1 MGSMNRVLVIDD
13 DASIR
18 ESLEMYLQDKG
29 LAVRT
34 ADTGN
39 GGFKACLDYNP
50 QVVILD
56 IRLPDISG
64 LEILRRIVEIR
75 PDAKVIMITA
85 FHDMESSI
93 EAMRYGAY
101 DYIQK
106 PLSVRELDRSI
117 TRSLHISKA
126 SRLSPHLVGDD
137 QDRLLRKRIVGNTR
151 AMRSIFKFIGLL
163 SCNRAAVLIEGETGT
178 GKELLARVLHES
190 SLWKD
195 KPFVT
200 IDCTTLV
207 ETLFESELFGHKKG
221 AFTGAVESKKGR
233 IELASTGTIF
243 FDEVGEIPL
252 PLQAKFLRFLEYG
265 DFTRVGGNQTR
276 QIEARIIAATNRNL
290 KDLVQQGRFRQDLFF
305 RLKVITIQV
314 PPLRERMDD
323 LPELVRFFMA
333 KINQDLRTK
342 VAKVEKQAID
352 ILKAHSWP
360 GNVRELKNVLTK
372 AVLESR
378 GTVLLADAV
387 EMALEGSSVEV
398 LDNSGLRTLE
408 QVQSDYVRMAFAR
421 CGGNVT
427 VTAKALGISRP
438 TLRRWLNQCG
448 INSDVDRLRV

>member
-1 MGSMNRVLVIDD
+1 MESMNRVLVIDD

-29 LAVRT
+29 LAVQT

-39 GGFKACLDYNP
+39 GGFRACLDYDP

-56 IRLPDISG
+56 IRLPDVSG
-64 LEILRRIVEIR
+64 LEILRRLVKTC
-75 PDAKVIMITA
+75 PDLKVIMITA
-85 FHDMESSI
+85 YHDMESTI

-117 TRSLHISKA
+117 TKSLHISKA
-126 SRLSPHLVGDD
+126 SLSCPRPVNDD
-137 QDRLLRKRIVGNTR
+137 QGQILRQRIVGNTR

-178 GKELLARVLHES
+178 GKELLARVIHES

-195 KPFVT
+195 QPFVT

-207 ETLFESELFGHKKG
+207 ESLFESELFGHKKG

-233 IELASTGTIF
+233 IELASSGTLF
-243 FDEVGEIPL
+243 FDEVGELPL

-276 QIEARIIAATNRNL
+276 QCEARIIAATNRNL

-305 RLKVITIQV
+305 RLKVITVRV
-314 PPLRERMDD
+314 PALRERMDD
-323 LPELVRFFMA
+323 LPELVRFFLA
-333 KINQDLRTK
+333 KINGDLSTK
-342 VAKVEKQAID
+342 VAKVEKQAMD
-352 ILKAHSWP
+352 ILKTYSWP
-360 GNVRELKNVLTK
+360 GNVRELKNVLMK

-387 EMALEGSSVEV
+387 EAALAGSSTE
-398 LDNSGLRTLE
+398 LPEISELRTLE
-408 QVQSDYVRMAFAR
+408 QVQREHILTAFAR
-421 CGGNVT
+421 CCGNVST
-427 VTAKALGISRP
+427 TAKALGISRP
-438 TLRRWLNQCG
+438 TLRK
-448 INSDVDRLRV
+448 RLSQYRIHS

>member
-1 MGSMNRVLVIDD
+1 MESMNRVLVIDD

-29 LAVRT
+29 LAVQT

-39 GGFKACLDYNP
+39 GGFRACLDYNP

-56 IRLPDISG
+56 IRLPDVSG
-64 LEILRRIVEIR
+64 LEILRRIVATC
-75 PDAKVIMITA
+75 PDLKVIMITA
-85 FHDMESSI
+85 YHDMESTI

-117 TRSLHISKA
+117 TKSLHISKA
-126 SRLSPHLVGDD
+126 SLSCPRLANDD
-137 QDRLLRKRIVGNTR
+137 QGQILRKRIVGNTR

-178 GKELLARVLHES
+178 GKELLARVIHES

-195 KPFVT
+195 QPFVT

-207 ETLFESELFGHKKG
+207 ESLFESELFGHKKG

-233 IELASTGTIF
+233 IELASSGTLF
-243 FDEVGEIPL
+243 FDEVGELPL

-276 QIEARIIAATNRNL
+276 QCEARIIAATNRNL

-305 RLKVITIQV
+305 RLKVITVRV
-314 PPLRERMDD
+314 PALRERMDD
-323 LPELVRFFMA
+323 LPELVRFFLA
-333 KINQDLRTK
+333 KINRDLSTK
-342 VAKVEKQAID
+342 VATVESQAMD
-352 ILKAHSWP
+352 ILKTYTWP
-360 GNVRELKNVLTK
+360 GNVRELKNVLMK

-387 EMALEGSSVEV
+387 EAALAGSSTE
-398 LDNSGLRTLE
+398 LPEISELRTLE
-408 QVQSDYVRMAFAR
+408 QVQREHILTAFAR
-421 CGGNVT
+421 CCGNVST
-427 VTAKALGISRP
+427 TAKALGISRP
-438 TLRRWLNQCG
+438 TLRK
-448 INSDVDRLRV
+448 RLSQYRIHS

>member
-1 MGSMNRVLVIDD
+1 MESMNRVLVIDD
-13 DASIR
+13 YASIR

-56 IRLPDISG
+56 IRLPDVSG
-64 LEILRRIVEIR
+64 LEVLRRIVEIR
-75 PDAKVIMITA
+75 PDSKVIMITA
-85 FHDMESSI
+85 YHDMESSI

-106 PLSVRELDRSI
+106 PLSVSELDRSI
-117 TRSLHISKA
+117 TKSLHISNDCL
-126 SRLSPHLVGDD
+126 SSPHLVGDD
-137 QDRLLRKRIVGNTR
+137 QDRILRKRIVGNTR

-163 SCNRAAVLIEGETGT
+163 SCNRATVLVEGETGT

-207 ETLFESELFGHKKG
+207 ESLFESELFGYKKG

-233 IELASTGTIF
+233 IELASSGTIF

-252 PLQAKFLRFLEYG
+252 PMQAKFLRFLEYG
-265 DFTRVGGNQTR
+265 DFTRVGGSQTR
-276 QIEARIIAATNRNL
+276 QCEARIIAATNKNL
-290 KDLVQQGRFRQDLFF
+290 KDLVQQGGFRQDLFF

-314 PPLRERMDD
+314 PPLRERKDD

-333 KINQDLRTK
+333 KINQDLGTK
-342 VAKVEKQAID
+342 VAKVERQAMD
-352 ILKAHSWP
+352 ALKAYSWP

-387 EMALEGSSVEV
+387 EVALAGSSME
-398 LDNSGLRTLE
+398 LPDNSEMRTLE
-408 QVQSDYVRMAFAR
+408 QVEQEYIRMAFVR
-421 CGGNVT
+421 YGGNVSA
-427 VTAKALGISRP
+427 TARALGISRP
-438 TLRRWLNQCG
+438 TLRRRLNQCR
-448 INSDVDRLRV
+448 IDSKACRLRF